1 MQVFI
6 ECSIINDP
14 MPRQDASNP
23 TGGDSELRDTEV
35 SLPLKTPKETKKRE
49 PPQINPALDNWGER
63 PIELL
68 VPA

>member
-1 MQVFI
+1 
-6 ECSIINDP
+6 
-14 MPRQDASNP
+14 MPRQVA
-23 TGGDSELRDTEV
+23 GYAIAGDSELRDTEV
-35 SLPLKTPKETKKRE
+35 SLPRKTPKETKSRA